1 VVYDHGGGDGLDDA
15 GGEADAVL
23 GGSAVAV
30 SPVVSAE
37 FEELAEDKRFNISE
51 RREDGSSRRLS
62 FSSRYVPRH
71 RQSPLG
77 KISLIAAQPI
87 AQIWA

>member
-1 VVYDHGGGDGLDDA
+1 MDDA

-23 GGSAVAV
+23 GGSAVTV

-37 FEELAEDKRFNISE
+37 FEELAEDKEFNISE
-51 RREDGSSRRLS
+51 IREDGSSRRLP
-62 FSSRYVPRH
+62 FSSRYVPRR

-77 KISLIAAQPI
+77 NISRIAAQPI
-87 AQIWA
+87 GQIWA